1 MKRNSRFI
9 HTRCQLEMTNA
20 EQKIKFVRL
29 KNGDDIITEI
39 NGESA
44 SSIELKNPMMLV
56 IDVDVHMNKQQIVM
70 YNWLPQGIVKMNEV
84 KISKRDVV
92 LVADIEKDIE
102 DHYKAVVF
110 DLIVDQTPFK
120 TPERVGNDKSGKII
134 TFNKSSKDKPN

>member
-1 MKRNSRFI
+1 MKKNSRFI
-9 HTRCQLEMTNA
+9 HIRCQLEMTNV

-39 NGESA
+39 NNESV

>member
-1 MKRNSRFI
+1 
-9 HTRCQLEMTNA
+9 MTNV

-39 NGESA
+39 NNESV

-70 YNWLPQGIVKMNEV
+70 YNWMPQGIVKMNEV

-120 TPERVGNDKSGKII
+120 TPERVSNDKSGKII
-134 TFNKSSKDKPN
+134 TFNKNSKDKPN